1 MPTQVLITISSSL
14 VDTKGLETL
23 PSTPGS
29 TKSYQHLHSS
39 LTSKRCLHSLPV
51 KLDGVIKCTA
61 ASLGLQL
68 LDGLV
73 NIGTRL
79 DTSIGDGSSQPS
91 NQMDYREIKI
101 SIWKTFRVA

>member
-14 VDTKGLETL
+14 VDTKSLETL
-23 PSTPGS
+23 PSTPGF
-29 TKSYQHLHSS
+29 
-39 LTSKRCLHSLPV
+39 PV

-73 NIGTRL
+73 NICTRL

-91 NQMDYREIKI
+91 NQME
-101 SIWKTFRVA
+101 VNL